1 MSVIAELTQRRRR
14 IDELTAEN
22 GRYRDAL
29 TQIRD
34 ATHKNA
40 LMLRAMADRAL
51 SVSTQR
57 DIGQEIV
64 DGLKEIRGR
73 D

>member
-22 GRYRDAL
+22 RRYREAL

-51 SVSTQR
+51 SVSTR
-57 DIGQEIV
+57 LSATETNDETT
-64 DGLKEIRGR
+64 
-73 D
+73 